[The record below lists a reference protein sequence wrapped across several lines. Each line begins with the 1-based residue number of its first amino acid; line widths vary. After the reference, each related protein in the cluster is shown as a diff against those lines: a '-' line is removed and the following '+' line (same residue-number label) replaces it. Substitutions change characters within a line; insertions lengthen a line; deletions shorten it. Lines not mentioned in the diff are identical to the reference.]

1 MRNREVR
8 VHEKFVYAQTIT
20 TTSTAVDLGA
30 LNFAG
35 ILSNSTNLVN
45 LSDMFRI
52 FKINQFKVRL
62 VWSSSAGLTSWYL
75 PPRLLY
81 ILPFDCGAPTSIGD
95 LEADRA
101 VGKLAPYREKVATTN
116 TLCGCSTEAAEPSLK
131 VQHSDLVV
139 IDSASPSGW
148 IATSTDGGQ
157 ISFGNLYLLT
167 QTAGASA
174 PTAAPGWLLEVEVD
188 VSFRDL
194 VDNNLLS
201 RQRARSQPV
210 KKVLPSLPQEPEIE
224 DLTLSRLKATLKSM
238 SVKTST
244 AV

>member
-8 VHEKFVYAQTIT
+8 VHEKFVYAQNINTA
-20 TTSTAVDLGA
+20 STAVDLGA

-35 ILSNSTNLVN
+35 ILSQSTNLTN
-45 LSDMFRI
+45 LGDMFRI
-52 FKINQFKVRL
+52 FKINQFKCRL
-62 VWSSSAGLTSWYL
+62 VWSSGSGLTQWFL

-101 VGKLAPYREKVATTN
+101 VGKLAPYREKVATTY
-116 TLCGCSTEAAEPSLK
+116 TMCGCTTEAAEPSLK

-157 ISFGNLYLLT
+157 TSFGNLYLLT
-167 QTAGASA
+167 QTAGSST

-201 RQRARSQPV
+201 RQRARSQSV
-210 KKVLPSLPQEPEIE
+210 KKASPSVSQDPELE